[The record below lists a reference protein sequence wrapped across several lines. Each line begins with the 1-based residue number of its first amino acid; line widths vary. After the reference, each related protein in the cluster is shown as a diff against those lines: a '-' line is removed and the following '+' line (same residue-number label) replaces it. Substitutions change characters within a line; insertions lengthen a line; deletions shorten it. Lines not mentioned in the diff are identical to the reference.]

1 MDTEPRRKYRRPQ
14 ERDYA
19 RHDFEGYHAPIG
31 RIAKGFRDSAGVT
44 FDVPLAVEA
53 RRASIIVAEACRLVP
68 MAHAASLHAASLDVA
83 SLHIPSFHVASI
95 SVRSIPVR
103 PISIGSVL
111 VASLPVGPV
120 PIRSAPVLIAVLALE
135 MAFHM
140 KTARAA
146 AMKARTSP
154 RHGFRPRQ
162 KHTGEANSGD
172 GDQCSR

>member
-1 MDTEPRRKYRRPQ
+1 MDTEPGRKYCRRQ

-19 RHDFEGYHAPIG
+19 RRDFEGYHAPIG

-68 MAHAASLHAASLDVA
+68 MAQVA
-83 SLHIPSFHVASI
+83 SFHVASLHVPSI
-95 SVRSIPVR
+95 PVRSIPVR

-111 VASLPVGPV
+111 VPSLPVGPV
-120 PIRSAPVLIAVLALE
+120 PIRSAPVLITVLSLE

-140 KTARAA
+140 KSARAA

-172 GDQCSR
+172 GDKCSR

>member
-95 SVRSIPVR
+95 SVR

-111 VASLPVGPV
+111 VASLPVRPV
-120 PIRSAPVLIAVLALE
+120 PIRSAPVLITVLSLE

-140 KTARAA
+140 KSARAA
-146 AMKARTSP
+146 AMKARTSS

-162 KHTGEANSGD
+162 KDTGEANSGD